1 MLEKESKDPTPGGK
15 REPLAKVLP
24 LKMPY
29 LIQIFPVYACNFKC
43 EYCIH
48 SLDRKKHG
56 YISDETF
63 MPWEVY
69 KKIIDD
75 IRKTGSRI
83 KMLRFAAIGEPLLHP
98 QIAEMVAYA
107 QESHIADSIDI
118 VTNGSLLTHELTD
131 RLIEAGLSKLRISLE
146 GLSSE
151 EYEKHTSIK
160 VDFEK
165 MVENI
170 KYFYE
175 CCMGTQTTMYIKIID
190 YMVQKQEQRDKFL
203 QLFSSMTHSIA
214 IEHLTPT
221 IEEIDYEKVADGMKT
236 DKPQNGTVLLESNIC
251 SQPFYMMQVNPDGN
265 VVPCCSMKY
274 PCVLGNVKEMSVQ
287 DIWQGARYRGFQ
299 KEMLNGVSKAA
310 RVCGRC
316 TLYRYDMHEEDRL
329 DAQAQQLKKK
339 Y

>member
-1 MLEKESKDPTPGGK
+1 MEKECKGPTPGGR
-15 REPLAKVLP
+15 REPLVKVLP

-48 SLDRKKHG
+48 SLERAQHG
-56 YISDETF
+56 YISHEAM
-63 MPWEVY
+63 MPWEIY
-69 KKIIDD
+69 KKVIDD
-75 IRKTGSRI
+75 IKGTGEHI

-107 QESHIADSIDI
+107 QQSGIADSVDI
-118 VTNGSLLTHELTD
+118 VTNGSLLTRELAD

-151 EYEKHTSIK
+151 EYREHTS
-160 VDFEK
+160 VETDFEK

-170 KYFYE
+170 HYFYDR
-175 CCMGTQTTMYIKIID
+175 CKGTDTTMYIKIID
-190 YMVQKQEQRDKFL
+190 YMVQSEEQQKKFMRI
-203 QLFSSMTHSIA
+203 FSPITHSIA

-221 IEEIDYEKVADGMKT
+221 IEEIDYARVSRGMKT
-236 DKPQNGTVLLESNIC
+236 DKPQNGTILLDSRIC

-274 PCVLGNVKEMSVQ
+274 PCVLGNVKEEGLQ
-287 DIWQGARYRGFQ
+287 DIWLGEKYRSFQ
-299 KEMLNGVSKAA
+299 RGMLEGVDKAA
-310 RVCGRC
+310 EVCGKC
-316 TLYRYDMHEEDRL
+316 ILYRYDMHAEDRL
-329 DAQAQQLKKK
+329 DADAAQLKNK

>member
-1 MLEKESKDPTPGGK
+1 MDKEWKGPTPGGQ
-15 REPLAKVLP
+15 RELLAKGLP

-29 LIQIFPVYACNFKC
+29 LIQIFPVYGCNFKC

-48 SLDRKKHG
+48 SLERPRHG
-56 YISDETF
+56 YISDLAK
-63 MPWEVY
+63 MPWEIYQKV
-69 KKIIDD
+69 IDD
-75 IRKTGSRI
+75 IKDSGERI

-107 QESHIADSIDI
+107 QQNNIADSVDI
-118 VTNGSLLTHELTD
+118 VTKGSLLTRELSD
-131 RLIEAGLSKLRISLE
+131 SLIDVGLSKLRISLE

-151 EYEKHTSIK
+151 EYMEHASAE

-170 KYFYE
+170 HYFYE
-175 CCMGTQTTMYIKIID
+175 RCKGTQTTVYIKIID
-190 YMVQKQEQRDKFL
+190 YMVQGGEQQKKFR
-203 QLFSSMTHSIA
+203 QLSSHIAHSIA

-221 IEEIDYEKVADGMKT
+221 IEEIDYNKVSRGMKT
-236 DKPQNGTVLLESNIC
+236 DKPQNGDILLESEIC
-251 SQPFYMMQVNPDGN
+251 SQPFYMLQVNPDGK

-274 PCVLGNVKEMSVQ
+274 PCVLGNVTEASVQ
-287 DIWQGARYRGFQ
+287 DIWLGEKYRSFQ
-299 KEMLNGVSKAA
+299 RKMLDGVGKAA
-310 RVCGRC
+310 EVCGKC

-329 DAQAQQLKKK
+329 DADADRLKSK

>member
-1 MLEKESKDPTPGGK
+1 MKKECKDPTPGGQ

-48 SLDRKKHG
+48 SLERSKHG
-56 YISDETF
+56 YISNEAM
-63 MPWEVY
+63 MPWDVY
-69 KKIIDD
+69 KKVIDD
-75 IRKTGSRI
+75 IRDTGEHI

-107 QESHIADSIDI
+107 RQSGIADSVDI
-118 VTNGSLLTHELTD
+118 VTNGALLTRELSD
-131 RLIEAGLSKLRISLE
+131 RLINAGLSKLRISLE
-146 GLSSE
+146 GLSAE
-151 EYEKHTSIK
+151 EYCEHTSAT

-170 KYFYE
+170 HYFYE
-175 CCMGTQTTMYIKIID
+175 QCNGTHTTMYIKIID
-190 YMVQKQEQRDKFL
+190 YMVQSKEQQDKFMEI
-203 QLFSSMTHSIA
+203 FSPITHSIA

-221 IEEIDYEKVADGMKT
+221 IEEIDYDKVSHGMKT
-236 DKPQNGTVLLESNIC
+236 DKPQNGTVLLDSQIC
-251 SQPFYMMQVNPDGN
+251 PQPFYMMQVNPDGN

-274 PCVLGNVKEMSVQ
+274 PCTLGNVRAESVQ
-287 DIWQGARYRGFQ
+287 DIWLGENYRSFQ
-299 KEMLNGVSKAA
+299 RNMLDGVGEAA
-310 RVCGRC
+310 EVCGKC
-316 TLYRYDMHEEDRL
+316 TLYRYDLHAEDRL
-329 DAQAQQLKKK
+329 DADAGQLKNK